1 MVSTRYI
8 TEVASTSS
16 SSASASTSSEPS
28 GDANGEEQKSFFD
41 STGKVAGTFTAVGV
55 VVVGALGT
63 LLYCCCFGAGRRNDD
78 YSDEENQY
86 SSDELSVNGEKAAVA
101 GGAQYH
107 SKSSLR
113 SSNLKRDNLS
123 KSILSI
129 FNPGSNGMA
138 GSHVG
143 RSMSKKKLNPNKE
156 PAPDTGGPIMFPILE
171 FDNRLDP
178 LTMFQNSNASK
189 FSFAD
194 ENDYSRRI
202 LHVAN
207 PE

>member
-1 MVSTRYI
+1 M
-8 TEVASTSS
+8 
-16 SSASASTSSEPS
+16 
-28 GDANGEEQKSFFD
+28 
-41 STGKVAGTFTAVGV
+41 

-86 SSDELSVNGEKAAVA
+86 SSDELSVNNEKPVAA
-101 GGAQYH
+101 GGNFH

-113 SSNLKRDNLS
+113 SSNLKRDNSS

-129 FNPGSNGMA
+129 FNPGTGGMG
-138 GSHVG
+138 GSAIG

-156 PAPDTGGPIMFPILE
+156 SAPDSGGPIMFPILE

>member
-1 MVSTRYI
+1 M
-8 TEVASTSS
+8 ASTSTPS
-16 SSASASTSSEPS
+16 PSASASASADPN
-28 GDANGEEQKSFFD
+28 DNQQKSFFD

-63 LLYCCCFGAGRRNDD
+63 LFYCCCFGAGRRNDD

-86 SSDELSVNGEKAAVA
+86 SSDELSIGGEKPAAA
-101 GGAQYH
+101 GAVNYH

-129 FNPGSNGMA
+129 FNPGTGAGVMA

-156 PAPDTGGPIMFPILE
+156 LAADTSGPIMFPILE
-171 FDNRLDP
+171 FDTRLDP
-178 LTMFQNSNASK
+178 LTMFQTSNASK

>member
-8 TEVASTSS
+8 TKVASSSPTSS
-16 SSASASTSSEPS
+16 SSSS
-28 GDANGEEQKSFFD
+28 GDGDNNLKSFFD

-55 VVVGALGT
+55 VVVGAIAG
-63 LLYCCCFGAGRRNDD
+63 LLYCCCFGAGRHNDD

-86 SSDELSVNGEKAAVA
+86 SSDEVSVVNEKNSPS
-101 GGAQYH
+101 GGGIFH

-113 SSNLKRDNLS
+113 SSNLKRDNSS
-123 KSILSI
+123 KSIMSI
-129 FNPGSNGMA
+129 FNPVTGGAVGSNVA
-138 GSHVG
+138 
-143 RSMSKKKLNPNKE
+143 RSLSKKKLNPNKE
-156 PAPDTGGPIMFPILE
+156 SAPDTGGPIMFPISE

-178 LTMFQNSNASK
+178 ETMFQNSNASK